1 MENLEIVVNIW
12 FIVDI
17 ETELCYNWLIKPYCI
32 SGTDREK
39 TKILKILA
47 ETDYQTVHRNEF
59 EKRFKAVSNNMTA
72 EGKIPHEF
80 INRILDTNLDYFL
93 SILEK
98 NLPLEFNFSGNFID
112 PPSASK
118 SKLSENPLFV
128 STLLMENEFGE
139 MKPYTTIENKAW
151 YESEKQRIEF
161 DRQSRNN

>member
-1 MENLEIVVNIW
+1 MGNLEIVVNIW

-32 SGTDREK
+32 SGTDKEK
-39 TKILKILA
+39 TEILKILA
-47 ETDYQTVHRNEF
+47 ETDYLTVHRNEF
-59 EKRFKAVSNNMTA
+59 EKRFKAVFNNMTA

-98 NLPLEFNFSGNFID
+98 NLPLEFNFSGNIID

-118 SKLSENPLFV
+118 SKLPENPLFV
-128 STLLMENEFGE
+128 STILMENEFGE
-139 MKPYTTIENKAW
+139 MKPYTKIENKAW